1 MNGSSEVPP
10 STLARRQKEHLRLAP
25 HVYSY
30 VGTVQI
36 GTPLQSFTIVSLL
49 FVVVASVMGANDV
62 GYAEHRHCEFPLH
75 GASGLI

>member
-1 MNGSSEVPP
+1 MDGSSEAPP

-36 GTPLQSFTIVSLL
+36 GTPMQSLTIVSLL
-49 FVVVASVMGANDV
+49 FIVVASVIANDV
-62 GYAEHRHCEFPLH
+62 ERYAEYRHCEFPLYR
-75 GASGLI
+75 ATARI